1 MIHLFVRGGFI
12 LPYQDTNEKYII
24 NTKQLR
30 NEKINLII
38 NIDDFKQS
46 KGEIFYDND
55 ETNTIEENKYYRVE
69 MFFSEKKLTFNT
81 FKNNLES
88 YEYQDHILG
97 KIELWRAN
105 EIFQMNDNNE
115 QKTKMVMLNIKYS
128 DNTKDE
134 NIEGIYDSTNDKIV
148 FDLSKDNKTVSVFN
162 ISEITFN

>member
-1 MIHLFVRGGFI
+1 M
-12 LPYQDTNEKYII
+12 
-24 NTKQLR
+24 
-30 NEKINLII
+30 
-38 NIDDFKQS
+38 
-46 KGEIFYDND
+46 
-55 ETNTIEENKYYRVE
+55 
-69 MFFSEKKLTFNT
+69 
-81 FKNNLES
+81 ES

-115 QKTKMVMLNIKYS
+115 QKTKMVMLNIQYS